1 MSYSNILRL
10 LNEAFRNGGLLI
22 GSSDSNTVAL
32 DAENDQVELDGV
44 DVALGD
50 NDQVVF
56 GDGSDVTVMWN
67 GTYLQATSAL
77 NALWTAAPC
86 KADPNYDSIVH
97 EFFDDFNFLDVTS
110 VWTVTE
116 DDADCTQAISDAA
129 GGVLLL
135 TNKATT
141 DDNAQQIAGKGDTFL
156 LAAGKT
162 LWFEAR
168 VKVAAATQIDVIVG
182 LVADGEDMTGVADNR
197 FQDGIGFFKTD
208 GATTLQFGA
217 SKDGTD
223 TGTNTNA
230 GTLGTDWIVLGFKVE
245 GLTRAIPYVNGV
257 AGTPITAT
265 FCDDEALTP
274 IVMVRNGDATTAQTI
289 EVDYVKVVQLR

>member
-10 LNEAFRNGGLLI
+10 VNEAFRNGGLLI
-22 GSSDSNTVAL
+22 GSSDSNTVML
-32 DAENDQVELDGV
+32 DTENDQIELDGI

-50 NDQVVF
+50 QDLAVF
-56 GDGSDVTVMWN
+56 GDGADVAVTWN

-97 EFFDDFNFLDVTS
+97 EFFDDFNVLDTTS

-116 DDADCTQAISDAA
+116 DDAACTQAISDAA
-129 GGVLLL
+129 CGVLLL
-135 TNKATT
+135 TNKAST

-168 VKVAAATQIDVIVG
+168 IKVAAATEIDVVVG

-197 FQDGIGFFKTD
+197 FADGIGFFKSD

-223 TGTNTNA
+223 TGANTNV
-230 GTLGTDWIVLGFKVE
+230 GTLGTDWITLGFKVD
-245 GLTRAIPYVNGV
+245 GVTSATPYVNGV

-274 IVMVRNGDATTAQTI
+274 IVMVRNGDGTTGQTI
-289 EVDYVKVVQLR
+289 QVDYVKAVQLR